1 VSDAAPAPRALWC
14 FDISHQEHVMTIR
27 PLTSIRWAVLGA
39 AIFTVAGHA
48 HAAPSSSAQIQS
60 RYEHERAACLSGQTA
75 EDQATCLKEAA
86 AARDEARRGRLD
98 NGDQDLRANAAAR
111 CAALR
116 GEEQMACEARMAGMG
131 RVSGS
136 VEGGGLLRE
145 IKIRKV
151 EPAEPMPL
159 PAPTS
164 TLPAPPAMPPSMPPS
179 VPPSEP
185 PSR

>member
-1 VSDAAPAPRALWC
+1 
-14 FDISHQEHVMTIR
+14 MTTR
-27 PLTSIRWAVLGA
+27 PLTSIRWSVLGA
-39 AIFTVAGHA
+39 AIFTAGYA
-48 HAAPSSSAQIQS
+48 QAALPSSAEIQS

-75 EDQATCLKEAA
+75 EDQSTCLKEAA

-151 EPAEPMPL
+151 EPVEPMPL

-164 TLPAPPAMPPSMPPS
+164 TLPAPPS
-179 VPPSEP
+179 VPPSLP
-185 PSR
+185 PLR